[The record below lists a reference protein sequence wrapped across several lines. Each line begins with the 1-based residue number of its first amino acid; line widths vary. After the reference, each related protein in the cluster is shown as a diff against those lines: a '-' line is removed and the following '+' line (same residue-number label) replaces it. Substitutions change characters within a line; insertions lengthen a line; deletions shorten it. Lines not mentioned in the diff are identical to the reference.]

1 MAPTHM
7 KKHIDLLKLL
17 KKLKCNE
24 LKTVI
29 GYLDDIAINVLC
41 ELCFNALYTQLN
53 ISNRNKKKLKGS
65 IDKRTIVRLSNRNRS
80 TKSRK
85 KLLKQSGGF
94 VSVLLG
100 ALVPVLIDLVYK
112 VATK

>member
-1 MAPTHM
+1 M

-29 GYLDDIAINVLC
+29 GYLDDIAINV
-41 ELCFNALYTQLN
+41 LYTQLN

-85 KLLKQSGGF
+85 KLLKQSEGF